1 MIFPEEGEI
10 IPAIILINVDF
21 PEPFGPEMPNIPL
34 FSNLK
39 FILLKISLLPK
50 TLFRETA
57 STE

>member
-1 MIFPEEGEI
+1 LPEEGEV

-21 PEPFGPEMPNIPL
+21 PEPLGPEMPNIPL

-50 TLFRETA
+50 ILFRETA